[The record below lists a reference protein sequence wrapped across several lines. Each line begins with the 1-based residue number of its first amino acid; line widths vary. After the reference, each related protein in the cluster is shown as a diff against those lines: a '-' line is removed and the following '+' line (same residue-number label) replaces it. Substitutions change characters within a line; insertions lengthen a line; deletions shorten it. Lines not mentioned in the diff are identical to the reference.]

1 MTVKVVDFKLGKT
14 NGLLTTDVIN
24 SRFWLT
30 LSDLIEYDVDTNLV
44 TATATV
50 LYIRDVLKTHTF
62 SIVFDTPYVIPDE
75 DKDEY
80 ECTFTEI

>member
-75 DKDEY
+75 D
-80 ECTFTEI
+80 